1 VKVLDTFSGIGG
13 ISLGFEMS
21 GCGYETVGFCE
32 IEPYPRRILTRHW
45 PGIWIHDDL
54 RTLTGELVRQRCG
67 SIDVITGGFP
77 CQDISTAGKAAG
89 IGTQQEPTGRSGL
102 FWQLLRLV
110 REVRPR
116 WIFFENVSNLRTK
129 GADAVLT
136 AMEQEGYTCW
146 PFVAGAWSVGARHK
160 RDRVWIVGVRTED
173 LDNAERAGRTISPG
187 EVTTEQNSN
196 GTQDR
201 LLVTSGVDGLAANT
215 TSIGIQRLRPQ
226 RISVTEALVEET
238 LSGRRNQRTGTDS
251 INWSIEPNVGRV
263 ANGVS
268 NRVDRIKSLGNAV
281 VPQCVVPF
289 ARMIKHVDTV
299 LFSDR

>member
-1 VKVLDTFSGIGG
+1 LKVLDTFSGIGG
-13 ISLGFEMS
+13 ISLGFEMA

-32 IEPYPRRILTRHW
+32 IEPYPRRILERHW
-45 PGIWIHDDL
+45 PGIWIHDDIS
-54 RTLTGELVRQRCG
+54 TLNGATVRQRCG
-67 SIDVITGGFP
+67 HIDVITGGFP

-89 IGTQQEPTGRSGL
+89 IGTQEKPTGRSGL
-102 FWQLLRLV
+102 FWELLRLV

-116 WIFFENVSNLRTK
+116 WILFENVSNLRTK
-129 GADAVLT
+129 GADTVLT

-173 LDNAERAGRTISPG
+173 LDNAKRSGRTISTC
-187 EVTTEQNSN
+187 EAEAEQNSDR
-196 GTQDR
+196 TQDR
-201 LLVTSGVDGLAANT
+201 LLVTSGVDGLSANT
-215 TSIGIQRLRPQ
+215 ESIGIQRLRPQ
-226 RISVTEALVEET
+226 RISVTETLAEET

-289 ARMIKHVDTV
+289 AKLIKHFDSAW
-299 LFSDR
+299 FS

>member
-1 VKVLDTFSGIGG
+1 MADCI
-13 ISLGFEMS
+13 
-21 GCGYETVGFCE
+21 YETVGFCE
-32 IEPYPRRILTRHW
+32 IESYPRQILQRHW
-45 PGIWIHDDL
+45 PGIWIHDDI
-54 RTLTGELVRQRCG
+54 RTLNGTTVRERCG
-67 SIDVITGGFP
+67 SIDVVTGGFP

-89 IGTQQEPTGRSGL
+89 IGTQEEPTGRSGL
-102 FWQLLRLV
+102 FWELLRVV

-173 LDNAERAGRTISPG
+173 MDNAKRAGRTISTA
-187 EVTTEQNSN
+187 EVKTEQNSN
-196 GTQDR
+196 RTQDR
-201 LLVTSGVDGLAANT
+201 LLVTSGLDGLSLSADAT
-215 TSIGIQRLRPQ
+215 RVGIQRLRPQ
-226 RISVTEALVEET
+226 RVSVTEALAEET
-238 LSGRRNQRTGTDS
+238 LSGRRNQRTGTDA

-289 ARMIKHVDTV
+289 ARMIRHFDSVW
-299 LFSDR
+299 FSTTRDQGLSFVVAQ